1 MDYNEFKNRL
11 IERVKERIEGGAEAF
26 FMTRQKA
33 NQTEK
38 EGICMQKPD
47 GTQQTVVYIQELYR
61 PYLQTAD
68 LEKMADELISIFRES
83 ADIPGADI
91 LKDWECVKD
100 RLRIRLVKKDWN
112 RERLENWVYIEYLDL
127 AVMLAAELELK
138 GGQTGS
144 VPVEKASLKF
154 WGVSA
159 DEAYRKA
166 MENLYREKY
175 YLGSIDKFLPEDFPA
190 GDIQLYVLLRE
201 NKNFGAGL
209 MLREDILRQFAEEQ
223 GGSFYILP
231 ASVHELIL
239 LKYGEDLDV
248 CRLREVV
255 KQVNENTALLNPED
269 NLSDNVYFYDREK
282 QKIEIA
288 QEG

>member
-1 MDYNEFKNRL
+1 MDYNEFKNGL

-26 FMTRQKA
+26 ITTRQKA

-61 PYLQTAD
+61 PYLQTED
-68 LEKMADELISIFRES
+68 LEKMADKLIGIFRES

-91 LKDWECVKD
+91 LNDWECVKD
-100 RLRIRLVKKDWN
+100 RLQIRLVKKDWN
-112 RERLENWVYIEYLDL
+112 REKLENWVNIEYLDF
-127 AVMLAAELELK
+127 AVTLAAELEMK
-138 GGQTGS
+138 GGQNGS

-159 DEAYRKA
+159 DEVYWKA
-166 MENLYREKY
+166 MENLYKEKCY
-175 YLGSIDKFLPEDFPA
+175 IVSIDKFLPEDFPA

-209 MLREDILRQFAEEQ
+209 MLREDILRQFAEDQ
-223 GGSFYILP
+223 DGSFYILP

-239 LKYGEDLDV
+239 LKHEEDLDV
-248 CRLREVV
+248 CGLQEIV
-255 KQVNENTALLNPED
+255 KQVNEDTALMNPED
-269 NLSDNVYFYDREK
+269 RLSDNVYFYDREK